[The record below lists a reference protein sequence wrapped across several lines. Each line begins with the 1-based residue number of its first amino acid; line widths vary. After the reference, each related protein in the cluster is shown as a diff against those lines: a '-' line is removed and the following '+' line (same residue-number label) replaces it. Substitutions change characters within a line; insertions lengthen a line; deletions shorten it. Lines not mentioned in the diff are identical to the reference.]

1 MCECFSDECFVKP
14 LYLTLVQP
22 AKERFH
28 FAALVMRSIIFPAG
42 WHMKSSNVD
51 VMWWIQVAELFRLRI
66 HLITCHS
73 ESWQSASALLWW
85 WWLIKT
91 IFTYLWLF
99 RSCEW
104 FFCMCMKR
112 GGGCGTLFL
121 WILFRGSFKCWISLR
136 NTFFCHFV
144 PSKQRGLLPGES
156 SRARCRDLFYLHTY
170 TDTCGKE
177 TYTCRPRS
185 AVPSSGSS

>member
-1 MCECFSDECFVKP
+1 
-14 LYLTLVQP
+14 
-22 AKERFH
+22 
-28 FAALVMRSIIFPAG
+28 MRSIIFPAG

-51 VMWWIQVAELFRLRI
+51 VMWWIQVAELFGLRI

-121 WILFRGSFKCWISLR
+121 WISLR
-136 NTFFCHFV
+136 
-144 PSKQRGLLPGES
+144 K
-156 SRARCRDLFYLHTY
+156 SRS
-170 TDTCGKE
+170 E
-177 TYTCRPRS
+177 T
-185 AVPSSGSS
+185 PSSAILSRVNSEGCCLVNPLELVVEIYSIYTPTQTLVARRHTPAGHARRYPHLAPLRICHIYIVFTRLPVSVLIIFSHGRMWNSVFMHLLE